1 MNTEQKRIH
10 ARALEA
16 RTKFH
21 NFELDFIAILQDAE
35 RTRLPRALNK
45 RSLHV
50 YAVDVLGF
58 TPPVAYMFIAV
69 ARKAICIPELIKSN
83 LSVFVLSRLMST
95 ITPQNAAELIHLAQT
110 KSSRE
115 LDVELGRRNP
125 KHKAERT
132 KIHSE
137 ECVELTLTV
146 SKTFLEKLKRVQ
158 GLLAQKNAGAG
169 IGFALE
175 AGLED
180 YLRRH
185 DPVQKAERSMKRK
198 DNKATVREPAVDEP
212 LVHETLVSAGTI
224 SAPTGSESIAS
235 ANSVGEPAKFCAHR
249 KFRRTPLT
257 AAQRHA
263 VFARDQGRC
272 TSVDSGGVRCN
283 SEQWIQVHH
292 IIEVAHGG
300 SNDPANLTNLC
311 SFHHDLVHQLEFPF
325 DHEVAG

>member
-16 RTKFH
+16 RAKFH
-21 NFELDFIAILQDAE
+21 NFELEFISILQDAE

-69 ARKAICIPELIKSN
+69 ARKALEIPELIASD

-95 ITPQNAAELIHLAQT
+95 INPLNAAELIHLAQT

-115 LDVELGRRNP
+115 LDMELGRRNP
-125 KHKAERT
+125 RYKAERT

-137 ECVELTLTV
+137 ECVELTVKV
-146 SKTFLEKLKRVQ
+146 SAKFLDKLKRVQ
-158 GLLAQKNAGAG
+158 ALRAQKNCEAGM
-169 IGFALE
+169 GFALE
-175 AGLED
+175 VSLDE

-185 DPVQKAERSMKRK
+185 DPVQKAERAQKRK
-198 DNKATVREPAVDEP
+198 AGAQALAVVDAVLGDAVAVEPIVDPIVAE
-212 LVHETLVSAGTI
+212 VDG
-224 SAPTGSESIAS
+224 
-235 ANSVGEPAKFCAHR
+235 NRKFCAHR
-249 KFRRTPLT
+249 KFKRVPLT

-263 VFARDQGRC
+263 VFARDQGKC
-272 TSVDSGGVRCN
+272 TSLDASGTRCN
-283 SEQWIQVHH
+283 SDQWIQVHH
-292 IIEVAHGG
+292 IVEVARGG
-300 SNDPANLTNLC
+300 GNEPSNLTTLC
-311 SFHHDLVHQLEFPF
+311 SFHHDLVHQLEFSL
-325 DHEVAG
+325 DGQVAG